1 MLKYWHGI
9 AFEKMWPDKF
19 VYATYEDRI
28 LFGYDVRLF
37 WNCDPKIKNQAAAFR
52 RKLLDNYFQS
62 KGNVAILYWD
72 RFIYKPILIA
82 FFRKN
87 TAKVFLPAFFHP
99 PSSCQQT
106 CRFEDSLWLIIT
118 FLWIASILKLPLF
131 FIKCKHAAEGV
142 MIIKFVK
149 LWKRGF
155 SVKPCFT
162 WMQPQKI
169 HDLIAH
175 TSSYRVIVA
184 SSASF

>member
-1 MLKYWHGI
+1 
-9 AFEKMWPDKF
+9 MWPDKF

-87 TAKVFLPAFFHP
+87 TAKARLNSREKIPARALARAGQLTGRPARFL
-99 PSSCQQT
+99 
-106 CRFEDSLWLIIT
+106 
-118 FLWIASILKLPLF
+118 
-131 FIKCKHAAEGV
+131 
-142 MIIKFVK
+142 
-149 LWKRGF
+149 
-155 SVKPCFT
+155 
-162 WMQPQKI
+162 
-169 HDLIAH
+169 
-175 TSSYRVIVA
+175 
-184 SSASF
+184 